1 MCFAIALTSMPGV
14 CWKKARDFS
23 HLNIRSRSSAN
34 QSNVDICI
42 VAWRR
47 PKENT
52 IIAVGSCWKRVSKYV
67 RRRYLKSSIISL
79 LIHRNGPNG
88 TGTLV
93 YKLVHTKYAQHCA
106 VYITG
111 TKGVGQTNVPGS
123 CAYHVHPR

>member
-52 IIAVGSCWKRVSKYV
+52 IMAEGCVWVVVKHGDLLEASEQTLSKET
-67 RRRYLKSSIISL
+67 S
-79 LIHRNGPNG
+79 
-88 TGTLV
+88 TE
-93 YKLVHTKYAQHCA
+93 
-106 VYITG
+106 
-111 TKGVGQTNVPGS
+111 
-123 CAYHVHPR
+123 